1 MHNQL
6 LVLDNEKVQK
16 ARQLAQAIAQEV
28 QEEILRHTTVSVER
42 TVARFFGIDGTNHE
56 GIPLANVLVDQ
67 VHRAGFLDRGIAFWI
82 ANAVV
87 ALERTP
93 QQIGEA
99 AARDLSLCELP
110 AQDPGETAKVMEFY
124 TEQAL
129 TKVSG
134 QRQKRETLQKSLGLG
149 HEPLKY
155 VIVASG
161 NIFADVE
168 QAKTAARQGADIIA
182 VIRTTAQSLLDYVPY
197 GTTTEGFGGTY
208 ATQANFQ
215 VMRQALDE
223 VSEEVGRYIQ
233 LVNYCSG
240 LCMPEIAAMG
250 ALERLDMMLNDA
262 MYGILFRDINMERT
276 FADQYFSRLI
286 NAYAGIIINTGE
298 DNYLTTADAF
308 EQAHTVLASNFINEQ
323 MGLAA
328 GLQNWQLGL
337 GHAFELDPSMKNGFL
352 YELAIAQTIRQIF
365 PEAPLKYMPPTKYMT
380 GDIFMGHVQ
389 NAMFNLASVLT
400 GQSIHL
406 LGMLTEAIHTPHL
419 SDRSLS
425 LENANY
431 VMENARDLAKEI
443 RFKPDGLIQRRSEA
457 VVAQVVDFLDEIA
470 AKGLKQS
477 ISEGYFADI
486 RRHKDGGKGGDG
498 VIIKG
503 IDYINPI
510 MDRMQQELGISSRP
524 ERRDRGEF

>member
-1 MHNQL
+1 MSNQL
-6 LVLDNEKVQK
+6 LVLDTEKVHK
-16 ARQLAQAIAQEV
+16 ARQLAEAIAMNV
-28 QEEILRHTTVSVER
+28 QEDICRHTTVSVER
-42 TVARFFGIDGTNHE
+42 TVARLFGIDGINQE
-56 GIPLANVLVDQ
+56 GIPLPNVVVDQ
-67 VHRAGFLDRGIAFWI
+67 VNREGFLDRGIAFWLS
-82 ANAVV
+82 NAVV
-87 ALERTP
+87 ALDRTP
-93 QQIGEA
+93 QQIA
-99 AARDLSLCELP
+99 QDCARDLRLCGLP
-110 AQDPGETAKVMEFY
+110 VQDPTMIARVMEAHVN
-124 TEQAL
+124 ESLGAIIRQRQRRQAL
-129 TKVSG
+129 QERLGMG
-134 QRQKRETLQKSLGLG
+134 Q
-149 HEPLKY
+149 EPLKY

-168 QAKTAARQGADIIA
+168 QAKSAVRQGADIIA

-208 ATQANFQ
+208 ATQANFR

-223 VSEEVGRYIQ
+223 VGEEVGRYIQ

-240 LCMPEIAAMG
+240 LCMSEIAAMG

-276 FADQYFSRLI
+276 FADQYFSRMI

-337 GHAFELDPSMKNGFL
+337 GHAFELDPKMRNGFL
-352 YELAIAQTIRQIF
+352 YELATAQTIRQIF
-365 PEAPLKYMPPTKYMT
+365 PEAPLKYMPPTKFMT

-389 NAMFNLASVLT
+389 NAMFNLASVIT

-419 SDRSLS
+419 SDRALS
-425 LENANY
+425 LENASY
-431 VMENARDLAKEI
+431 VMETARDLAQEI
-443 RFKPDGLIQRRSEA
+443 TFRPDGLIQKRSEA
-457 VVAQVVDFLDEIA
+457 IVDQVVDFLQEIEA
-470 AKGLKQS
+470 MGLKRA
-477 ISEGYFADI
+477 ISEGYFANI
-486 RRHKDGGKGGDG
+486 RRPQGGGKGGDG
-498 VIIKG
+498 VIQKG
-503 IDYINPI
+503 IDYQNPF
-510 MDRMQQELGISSRP
+510 MEKMEQELGIGSTPGKGRSW
-524 ERRDRGEF
+524 

>member
-1 MHNQL
+1 MSNQL
-6 LVLDNEKVQK
+6 LILDKEKVGK
-16 ARQLAQAIAQEV
+16 ARQLANSIALDV
-28 QEEILRHTTVSVER
+28 QEDIYLHTTVSIER
-42 TVARFFGIDGTNHE
+42 TVARLFGIDGTNHE
-56 GIPLANVLVDQ
+56 GIPLANVVVDQ
-67 VHRAGFLDRGIAFWI
+67 VNQGGYLDRGIAFWI

-93 QQIGEA
+93 QQIAEEC
-99 AARDLSLCELP
+99 ARDLRLCDLSV
-110 AQDPGETAKVMEFY
+110 QDPDMIVRVMDAHGEE
-124 TEQAL
+124 AL
-129 TKVSG
+129 AVISR
-134 QRQKRETLQKSLGLG
+134 QRQRREALQGSLGMG
-149 HEPLKY
+149 EEPLKY

-168 QAKTAARQGADIIA
+168 QAKSAVRQGADIIA

-208 ATQANFQ
+208 ATQANFS
-215 VMRQALDE
+215 VMREALDE
-223 VSEEVGRYIQ
+223 VGEEVGRYIQ

-262 MYGILFRDINMERT
+262 MYGILFRDINMDRT
-276 FADQYFSRLI
+276 FADQYFSRML

-308 EQAHTVLASNFINEQ
+308 EQAYTVLASNFINEQ

-337 GHAFELDPSMKNGFL
+337 GHAFELDPKMRNGFL
-352 YELAIAQTIRQIF
+352 YELAIAQTIRQVF

-389 NAMFNLASVLT
+389 NTMFNLASVIT

-419 SDRSLS
+419 SDRALS
-425 LENANY
+425 LENASY
-431 VMENARDLAKEI
+431 VMENARDLAQEI
-443 RFKPDGLIQRRSEA
+443 TFRPEGIIQKRSEA
-457 VVAQVVDFLDEIA
+457 IIDQVVHFLQDIEL
-470 AKGLKQS
+470 KGLKRS

-486 RRHKDGGKGGDG
+486 RRPQKGGKGGDG
-498 VIIKG
+498 VIRKG
-503 IDYINPI
+503 IDYRNPF
-510 MDRMQQELGISSRP
+510 MEKMQQELGIGP
-524 ERRDRGEF
+524 TRGKGRSW

>member
-1 MHNQL
+1 MNQL
-6 LVLDNEKVQK
+6 LQLDSEKVET
-16 ARQLAQAIAQEV
+16 ARKLASSIAFKV
-28 QEEILRHTTVSVER
+28 QEDINRHTTVSIER
-42 TVARFFGIDGTNHE
+42 TVARLFGIDGTDQH
-56 GIPLANVLVDQ
+56 GVPLANVVVDQ
-67 VHRAGFLDRGIAFWI
+67 LAGAKVLERGVAPWL

-87 ALERTP
+87 ALDKPP
-93 QQIGEA
+93 QQIAEA
-99 AARDLSLCELP
+99 CALGLRIFSLEWQEP
-110 AQDPGETAKVMEFY
+110 DKVSKVMELY
-124 TEQAL
+124 TDQAL
-129 TKVSG
+129 KRIKD
-134 QRQKRETLQKSLGLG
+134 QRRAREEWKARLGIG
-149 HEPLKY
+149 KEPLKY

-161 NIFADVE
+161 NIFEDVE
-168 QAKTAARQGADIIA
+168 QAKSAARQGADIIA
-182 VIRTTAQSLLDYVPY
+182 VIRTTGQSLLDYVPY

-208 ATQANFQ
+208 ATQANFR
-215 VMRQALDE
+215 VMRLALDE

-262 MYGILFRDINMERT
+262 MYGILFRDINMDRT
-276 FADQYFSRLI
+276 FADQYFSRMI

-328 GLQNWQLGL
+328 GLENWQLGL
-337 GHAFELDPSMKNGFL
+337 GHAFELDPKMKNGFL
-352 YELAIAQTIRQIF
+352 YELALAQTIRQVF
-365 PEAPLKYMPPTKYMT
+365 PEAPLKYMPPTKHMT

-425 LENANY
+425 IDNARY
-431 VMENARDLAKEI
+431 VMENARDLGKEI
-443 RFKPDGLIQRRSEA
+443 SFKPDGIIQRRSEEILNR
-457 VVAQVVDFLDEIA
+457 VVDFLTEIDL
-470 AKGLKQS
+470 KGLKNA

-486 RRHKDGGKGGDG
+486 KRPQNGGKGGEG
-498 VIIKG
+498 VFCKG
-503 IDYINPI
+503 FDYRNPF
-510 MDRMQQELGISSRP
+510 MEKMQQALGIKSSL
-524 ERRDRGEF
+524 ERGGTRD

>member
-1 MHNQL
+1 MSNQL
-6 LVLDNEKVQK
+6 LALDEEKVRK
-16 ARQLAQAIAQEV
+16 ARHLARSIAQGV
-28 QEEILRHTTVSVER
+28 QADIELNTTVSVER
-42 TVARFFGIDGTNHE
+42 TVARLYGIDGANHA
-56 GIPLANVLVDQ
+56 GVPLANVVVDQ
-67 VHRAGFLDRGIAFWI
+67 VNGAGCLDRGISYWI
-82 ANAVV
+82 ANAAV
-87 ALERTP
+87 ALDRTP
-93 QQIGEA
+93 QQIAEEC
-99 AARDLSLCELP
+99 ARGLRLTDLETQEP
-110 AQDPGETAKVMEFY
+110 NRVAQAEEDY
-124 TEQAL
+124 TNQAL
-129 TKVSG
+129 AAISR
-134 QRQKRETLQKSLGLG
+134 QRQRREALKEKLGLG
-149 HEPLKY
+149 REPLKY

-168 QAKTAARQGADIIA
+168 QAKSAARQGADIIA

-208 ATQANFQ
+208 ATQANFK
-215 VMRQALDE
+215 VMREALDE

-262 MYGILFRDINMERT
+262 MYGILFRDINMDRT
-276 FADQYFSRLI
+276 FADQYFSRMI

-308 EQAHTVLASNFINEQ
+308 EHAHTVLASNFINEQ

-337 GHAFELDPSMKNGFL
+337 GHAFELDPKMKNGFL
-352 YELAIAQTIRQIF
+352 YELATAQTIRQIF

-389 NAMFNLASVLT
+389 NAMFNLASVMT

-419 SDRSLS
+419 SDRILS
-425 LENANY
+425 IENAQY
-431 VMENARDLAKEI
+431 VMENARDLAQEI
-443 RFKPDGLIQRRSEA
+443 SFRPDGIIQQRSA
-457 VVAQVVDFLDEIA
+457 AILSQVVDFLTEIE
-470 AKGLKQS
+470 AKGLKRA
-477 ISEGYFADI
+477 ISQGYFADI
-486 RRHKDGGKGGDG
+486 KRPEAGGKGGEG
-498 VIIKG
+498 VIRKG
-503 IDYINPI
+503 IDYSNPF
-510 MDRMQQELGISSRP
+510 MNRMQQELGIKTGAGKGRP
-524 ERRDRGEF
+524 F

>member
-1 MHNQL
+1 MVNHL
-6 LVLDNEKVQK
+6 LALDMEKVKK
-16 ARQLAQAIAQEV
+16 ARHLAKSIALKV
-28 QEEILRHTTVSVER
+28 QEDINLHTTVSVER
-42 TVARFFGIDGTNHE
+42 TVARLFCIDGTNHE
-56 GIPLANVLVDQ
+56 DIPLANVVVDQ
-67 VHRAGFLDRGIAFWI
+67 VYRAGCLDRGVAFWI

-87 ALERTP
+87 ALDKTP
-93 QQIGEA
+93 QQVAEECSQGLRICG
-99 AARDLSLCELP
+99 LP
-110 AQDPGETAKVMEFY
+110 MQDPHRVDQVMATY
-124 TEQAL
+124 TDESLAVIAQ
-129 TKVSG
+129 
-134 QRQKRETLQKSLGLG
+134 QRQKREALKNRLGQG
-149 HEPLKY
+149 KGPLKY

-168 QAKTAARQGADIIA
+168 QAKSAARHGADIIA

-208 ATQANFQ
+208 ATQANFK

-223 VSEEVGRYIQ
+223 VSEEVGRYIM

-276 FADQYFSRLI
+276 FADQYFSRMI

-298 DNYLTTADAF
+298 DNYLTTADAY

-323 MGLAA
+323 MGLVA

-337 GHAFELDPSMKNGFL
+337 GHAFELDPKMPNGFL
-352 YELAIAQTIRQIF
+352 YELATAQTIRQIF
-365 PEAPLKYMPPTKYMT
+365 PEAPLKYMPPTKHMT

-419 SDRSLS
+419 SDRILS
-425 LENANY
+425 LENAEY
-431 VMENARDLAKEI
+431 VMENARGLAAEI
-443 RFKPDGLIQRRSEA
+443 SFKPDGIIQKRSEA
-457 VVAQVVDFLDEIA
+457 IVDQVVDFLQEIEA
-470 AKGLKQS
+470 MGLKRA

-486 RRHKDGGKGGDG
+486 RRPQEGGKGGDG
-498 VIIKG
+498 VVRKG
-503 IDYINPI
+503 LDYRNPF
-510 MDRMQQELGISSRP
+510 MDRMQQELGITSTPGKGRS
-524 ERRDRGEF
+524 

>member
-1 MHNQL
+1 MINNL
-6 LVLDNEKVQK
+6 LHLDEGKVQT
-16 ARQLAQAIAQEV
+16 ARSLARSIARKVQADID
-28 QEEILRHTTVSVER
+28 LHTTVSIER
-42 TVARFFGIDGTNHE
+42 TVVRLFGVDGTNAE

-67 VHRAGFLDRGIAFWI
+67 VERADQLGRGVAFWLANGVI
-82 ANAVV
+82 ALDKSPQEIAEACATGLHLCSLELQDPTKVKTVLNDYT
-87 ALERTP
+87 ERTLRV
-93 QQIGEA
+93 IA
-99 AARDLSLCELP
+99 A
-110 AQDPGETAKVMEFY
+110 
-124 TEQAL
+124 
-129 TKVSG
+129 
-134 QRQKRETLQKSLGLG
+134 QRSMREEKKQRLGLG
-149 HEPLKY
+149 REPLKY

-161 NIFADVE
+161 NIFEDVK
-168 QAKTAARQGADIIA
+168 QAQSAARQGADIIA

-208 ATQANFQ
+208 ATQANFK
-215 VMRQALDE
+215 VMREALDE

-262 MYGILFRDINMERT
+262 MYGILFRDINMDRT
-276 FADQYFSRLI
+276 FADQYFSRMI

-337 GHAFELDPSMKNGFL
+337 GHAFELDPKLPNGFL
-352 YELAIAQTIRQIF
+352 YEVALAQTIRQIF
-365 PEAPLKYMPPTKYMT
+365 PEAPLKYMPPTKHMT
-380 GDIFMGHVQ
+380 GNIFLGHVQ

-425 LENANY
+425 IENANY
-431 VMENARDLAKEI
+431 VMENTRGLAKEI
-443 RFKPDGLIQRRSEA
+443 SFKPDGIIQKRSEA
-457 VVAQVVDFLDEIA
+457 IVDQVVEFLQEIE
-470 AKGLKQS
+470 AKGLKRA

-486 RRHKDGGKGGDG
+486 KRPQHGGKGREG
-498 VIIKG
+498 VIRKE
-503 IDYINPI
+503 IDYCNPF
-510 MDRMQQELGISSRP
+510 MERMQQELGIDPGAREGKSH
-524 ERRDRGEF
+524 D

>member
-1 MHNQL
+1 MVNQL
-6 LVLDNEKVQK
+6 LILDNEKVQK
-16 ARQLAQAIAQEV
+16 ARQLAHVIVQEV
-28 QEEILRHTTVSVER
+28 QEDIYRHTTVSVER
-42 TVARFFGIDGTNHE
+42 TVARLFGIDGTNHE
-56 GIPLANVLVDQ
+56 DVPLANVIVDQ
-67 VHRAGFLDRGIAFWI
+67 VNQAGLLDRGIAYWI

-87 ALERTP
+87 ALDQIP
-93 QQIGEA
+93 QEIAQN
-99 AARDLSLCELP
+99 AARDLRICELP
-110 AQDPGETAKVMEFY
+110 AQDPAQIAKVTEEY
-124 TEQAL
+124 TIRAL
-129 TKVSG
+129 TTISE
-134 QRQKRETLQKSLGLG
+134 QRQKRQALQQSLGMG
-149 HEPLKY
+149 AEPLKY

-168 QAKTAARQGADIIA
+168 QAKSAARQGADIVA

-208 ATQANFQ
+208 ATQANFK
-215 VMRQALDE
+215 VMREALDE
-223 VSEEVGRYIQ
+223 VGEELGRYIQ

-276 FADQYFSRLI
+276 FADQYFSRMI

-328 GLQNWQLGL
+328 GLESWQLGL
-337 GHAFELDPSMKNGFL
+337 GHAFELDPKMKNGFL
-352 YELAIAQTIRQIF
+352 YELATAQTIRQIF
-365 PEAPLKYMPPTKYMT
+365 PDAPLKYMPPTKYMT

-389 NAMFNLASVLT
+389 NAMFNLASVIT

-419 SDRSLS
+419 SDRALS
-425 LENANY
+425 LENAQY
-431 VMENARDLAKEI
+431 VMENARDLAQEI
-443 RFKPDGLIQRRSEA
+443 SFKPDGIIQKRS
-457 VVAQVVDFLDEIA
+457 QDTLNKVVDFLTEIEP
-470 AKGLKQS
+470 KGLKQA

-486 RRHKDGGKGGDG
+486 RRPQEGGKGGDG
-498 VIIKG
+498 VIRKG
-503 IDYINPI
+503 IDYSNPF
-510 MDRMQQELGISSRP
+510 MEKMQRDLGIDSSRG
-524 ERRDRGEF
+524 RGRS

>member
-1 MHNQL
+1 MRNRL
-6 LVLDNEKVQK
+6 LTLDNEKVER
-16 ARQLAQAIAQEV
+16 ARQLAHGIAKKV
-28 QEEILRHTTVSVER
+28 QEDIHRHTTVSVER
-42 TVARFFGIDGTNHE
+42 TVARLFGIDGTNHE
-56 GIPLANVLVDQ
+56 NIPLANVVVDQ
-67 VHRAGFLDRGIAFWI
+67 VNRAGFLDRGISFWI

-87 ALERTP
+87 ALDQSP
-93 QQIGEA
+93 QEMAQGC
-99 AARDLSLCELP
+99 ARDLRICELA
-110 AQDPGETAKVMEFY
+110 AQDPSKIAKVMETY
-124 TEQAL
+124 TDQAL
-129 TKVSG
+129 TAIAG
-134 QRQKRETLQKSLGLG
+134 QRQRREALKQSLGLG
-149 HEPLKY
+149 EEPLKY

-168 QAKTAARQGADIIA
+168 QAKSAARQGADIIA

-208 ATQANFQ
+208 ATQANFK

-223 VSEEVGRYIQ
+223 VSAEVGRYIQ

-276 FADQYFSRLI
+276 FADQYFSRMI

-308 EQAHTVLASNFINEQ
+308 EEAHTVLASNFINEQ

-337 GHAFELDPSMKNGFL
+337 GHAFELDPKMRNGFL
-352 YELAIAQTIRQIF
+352 YELATAQTIRQIF

-389 NAMFNLASVLT
+389 NAMFNLASVMT

-419 SDRSLS
+419 SDRALS
-425 LENANY
+425 LENAHY
-431 VMENARDLAKEI
+431 VMENTRDLAKEI
-443 RFKPDGLIQRRSEA
+443 SFRPDGIIQKRSEA
-457 VVAQVVDFLDEIA
+457 ILDQVVNFLHDIE
-470 AKGLKQS
+470 AKGLKRA
-477 ISEGYFADI
+477 ISEGYFANI
-486 RRHKDGGKGGDG
+486 RRPQEGGKGGDG
-498 VIIKG
+498 VIPKG
-503 IDYINPI
+503 IDYSNPF
-510 MDRMQQELGISSRP
+510 MEKMQQELGISSAPGKGRSW
-524 ERRDRGEF
+524 

>member
-6 LVLDNEKVQK
+6 LRLDHEKVQR
-16 ARQLAQAIAQEV
+16 ARQLAQAIALEV
-28 QEEILRHTTVSVER
+28 QEDILRHTTVSVER
-42 TVARFFGIDGTNHE
+42 TVARFFGIDGTNQE
-56 GIPLANVLVDQ
+56 GIPLANVVVDQ
-67 VHRAGFLDRGIAFWI
+67 VLQAGHLDRGIAFWL

-87 ALERTP
+87 ALDRTP
-93 QQIGEA
+93 QQIAEA
-99 AARDLSLCELP
+99 AGKELRLCELP
-110 AQDPGETAKVMEFY
+110 MQDPHAVSKVMEVY
-124 TEQAL
+124 TEEAL
-129 TKVSG
+129 AAIRA
-134 QRQKRETLQKSLGLG
+134 QRQRREALQEKLGRG
-149 HEPLKY
+149 EEPLKY

-161 NIFADVE
+161 NIFADVD

-208 ATQANFQ
+208 ATQANFR
-215 VMRQALDE
+215 VMRKALDE
-223 VSEEVGRYIQ
+223 VSEEVGRYIH

-286 NAYAGIIINTGE
+286 NAYAGIVINTGE

-323 MGLAA
+323 MGLVA

-337 GHAFELDPSMKNGFL
+337 GHAFELDPKMKNGFL

-365 PEAPLKYMPPTKYMT
+365 PEAPLKYMPPTKHMT

-389 NAMFNLASVLT
+389 NAMFNLASVMT

-443 RFKPDGLIQRRSEA
+443 SFKPDGLIQRRSEA
-457 VVAQVVDFLDEIA
+457 IVDQVVDFLAEIEV
-470 AKGLKQS
+470 KGLKTA

-486 RRHKDGGKGGDG
+486 RRSKNGGKGGDG
-498 VIIKG
+498 VILKAS
-503 IDYINPI
+503 DYVNPV
-510 MDRMQQELGISSRP
+510 MDRMQRELGVSPSC
-524 ERRDRGEF
+524 ERGETR

>member
-1 MHNQL
+1 MSNQL
-6 LVLDNEKVQK
+6 LLLNNEKVQK
-16 ARQLAQAIAQEV
+16 ARQLAQAIALNV
-28 QEEILRHTTVSVER
+28 QEDIHRHTTMSVER
-42 TVARFFGIDGTNHE
+42 TVARLFGIDGTNHE
-56 GIPLANVLVDQ
+56 GIPLANVVVDQ
-67 VHRAGFLDRGIAFWI
+67 VNQAGLLDRGIAFWI

-87 ALERTP
+87 ALDQTP
-93 QQIGEA
+93 QQVGEKCG
-99 AARDLSLCELP
+99 RDLRLCELP
-110 AQDPGETAKVMEFY
+110 VQDPNLIAGIMEAHVQ
-124 TEQAL
+124 EAL
-129 TKVSG
+129 ATIAR
-134 QRQKRETLQKSLGLG
+134 QRRKREALQESLGMG
-149 HEPLKY
+149 EEPLKY

-168 QAKTAARQGADIIA
+168 QAKSAARQGADIIA

-208 ATQANFQ
+208 ATQANFR

-223 VSEEVGRYIQ
+223 VGEEVGRYIQ

-276 FADQYFSRLI
+276 FADQYFSRMI

-323 MGLAA
+323 MGLVA

-337 GHAFELDPSMKNGFL
+337 GHAFELDPKMRNGFL
-352 YELAIAQTIRQIF
+352 YELATAQTIRQIF

-389 NAMFNLASVLT
+389 NTMFNLASVIT

-419 SDRSLS
+419 SDRALS
-425 LENANY
+425 LENASY
-431 VMENARDLAKEI
+431 VMENARDLAQEI
-443 RFKPDGLIQRRSEA
+443 TFRPDGMIQKRSEA
-457 VVAQVVDFLDEIA
+457 IVEQVVDFLQDIE
-470 AKGLKQS
+470 AKGLKRA
-477 ISEGYFADI
+477 ISEGYFANI
-486 RRHKDGGKGGDG
+486 RRPRDGGKGGDG
-498 VIIKG
+498 VIRKG
-503 IDYINPI
+503 VDYRNPF
-510 MDRMQQELGISSRP
+510 MERMQQELGIGCSSTPGKGRSL
-524 ERRDRGEF
+524 

>member
-1 MHNQL
+1 MLNEL
-6 LVLDNEKVQK
+6 LVLDNEQVQK
-16 ARQLAQAIAQEV
+16 ARQLATAIAREV
-28 QEEILRHTTVSVER
+28 QEDSSRHTTVSVER
-42 TVARFFGIDGTNHE
+42 TVARFFRIDGTNHE
-56 GIPLANVLVDQ
+56 DIPLANVVVDQ
-67 VHRAGFLDRGIAFWI
+67 VNQAGFLDRGIAFWL

-87 ALERTP
+87 ALDQSP
-93 QQIGEA
+93 QQIAEEC
-99 AARDLSLCELP
+99 ARGLRLCELP
-110 AQDPGETAKVMEFY
+110 SQDPGAIAQVMEFY
-124 TEQAL
+124 TDDTLL
-129 TKVSG
+129 TIDR
-134 QRQKRETLQKSLGLG
+134 QRQRRESLKQSLGIG
-149 HEPLKY
+149 SEPLKY

-161 NIFADVE
+161 NIFADIE

-208 ATQANFQ
+208 ATQANFK

-223 VSEEVGRYIQ
+223 VSEEIGRYVQ

-323 MGLAA
+323 MGLVA

-337 GHAFELDPSMKNGFL
+337 GHAFELDPNMKNGFL
-352 YELAIAQTIRQIF
+352 YELATAQTIRQIF

-389 NAMFNLASVLT
+389 NAMFNLASVMT

-419 SDRSLS
+419 SDRALS
-425 LENANY
+425 LENARY
-431 VMENARDLAKEI
+431 VMENARDLAGEI
-443 RFKPDGLIQRRSEA
+443 VFRPEGIIQRRSEA
-457 VVAQVVDFLDEIA
+457 IVDQVVDFLQEIE
-470 AKGLKQS
+470 AKGLKRA
-477 ISEGYFADI
+477 IGEGYFADI
-486 RRHKDGGKGGDG
+486 RRPRDGGKGGDG
-498 VIIKG
+498 VIRKG
-503 IDYINPI
+503 LGYSNPF
-510 MDRMQQELGISSRP
+510 MDRMQQELGISQTREGGSW
-524 ERRDRGEF
+524 

>member
-1 MHNQL
+1 MNNRL
-6 LVLDNEKVQK
+6 LALDEEKVREARRLARSIALDVQK
-16 ARQLAQAIAQEV
+16 DIE
-28 QEEILRHTTVSVER
+28 RHTTVSVER
-42 TVARFFGIDGTNHE
+42 TVARLYGIDGVDHE
-56 GIPLANVLVDQ
+56 GVPLANVVVDQ
-67 VHRAGFLDRGIAFWI
+67 VNGAGLLDRGISYWI
-82 ANAVV
+82 ANAAA
-87 ALERTP
+87 ALGQTP
-93 QQIGEA
+93 QQVAEEC
-99 AARDLSLCELP
+99 ARGLRLCELEP
-110 AQDPGETAKVMEFY
+110 QDPGRVAQVVEEY
-124 TEQAL
+124 TNRAL
-129 TKVSG
+129 TAIAR
-134 QRQKRETLQKSLGLG
+134 QREKREALQARLGLG
-149 HEPLKY
+149 QEPLKY

-161 NIFADVE
+161 NIFEDVE
-168 QAKTAARQGADIIA
+168 QAKSAARQGADIIA

-208 ATQANFQ
+208 ATQANFK

-262 MYGILFRDINMERT
+262 MYGILFRDINMDRT
-276 FADQYFSRLI
+276 FADQYFSRMI

-323 MGLAA
+323 MGQAA

-337 GHAFELDPSMKNGFL
+337 GHAFELDPKLKNGFL
-352 YELAIAQTIRQIF
+352 YELASAQTIRQIF
-365 PEAPLKYMPPTKYMT
+365 PEAPLKYMPPTKHMT

-389 NAMFNLASVLT
+389 NAMFNLASVMT

-419 SDRSLS
+419 SDRILS
-425 LENANY
+425 IENAQY
-431 VMENARDLAKEI
+431 VMENARDLAGEI
-443 RFKPDGLIQRRSEA
+443 SFRSDGIIQKRSDA
-457 VVAQVVDFLDEIA
+457 IVDRVVEFLTEIE
-470 AKGLKQS
+470 AKGLKKA

-486 RRHKDGGKGGDG
+486 RRPQEGGKGGDG
-498 VIIKG
+498 VIRKG
-503 IDYINPI
+503 IDYSNPF
-510 MDRMQQELGISSRP
+510 MDRMRQELGIGPATGKGRMQ
-524 ERRDRGEF
+524 

>member
-1 MHNQL
+1 MRNQL
-6 LVLDNEKVQK
+6 LRLDEEKVQR
-16 ARQLAQAIAQEV
+16 ARQLAQTIAFEV
-28 QEEILRHTTVSVER
+28 QEEISRHTTVSVER
-42 TVARFFGIDGTNHE
+42 TVARLFGIDGTNQADV
-56 GIPLANVLVDQ
+56 PLANVVVDQ
-67 VHRAGFLDRGIAFWI
+67 VQRAGYLDRGIAFWL

-87 ALERTP
+87 ALDQTP
-93 QQIGEA
+93 QEIAEA
-99 AARDLSLCELP
+99 VAQDLSLCDLP
-110 AQDPGETAKVMEFY
+110 AQDPSAISRVMDFY
-124 TEQAL
+124 TDQAL
-129 TKVSG
+129 GTIKG
-134 QRQKRETLQKSLGLG
+134 QRRRREELQTQLGRGL
-149 HEPLKY
+149 EPLKY

-208 ATQANFQ
+208 ATQANFR
-215 VMRQALDE
+215 VMRAALDE
-223 VSEEVGRYIQ
+223 VSQEVGRYIH
-233 LVNYCSG
+233 LVNYCAG

-276 FADQYFSRLI
+276 FTDQYFSRLI

-323 MGLAA
+323 MGLVA

-337 GHAFELDPSMKNGFL
+337 GHAFELDPKMKNGFL
-352 YELAIAQTIRQIF
+352 YELAMAQTIRQIF
-365 PEAPLKYMPPTKYMT
+365 PEAPLKYMPPTKHMT
-380 GDIFMGHVQ
+380 GDIFLGHVQ
-389 NAMFNLASVLT
+389 NALFNLASILT

-431 VMENARDLAKEI
+431 VMENARDLAQEI
-443 RFKPDGLIQRRSEA
+443 SFKPDGIIQKRSEA
-457 VVAQVVDFLDEIA
+457 IINQVVDFLEEIA
-470 AKGLKQS
+470 QKGLKTA

-486 RRHKDGGKGGDG
+486 RRPKDGGKGGDG
-498 VIIKG
+498 VVLKAT
-503 IDYINPI
+503 DYHNPF
-510 MDRMQQELGISSRP
+510 MDQMQQELG
-524 ERRDRGEF
+524 RREADAF